1 MALRVDYVVKEM
13 ATNLRRNLTLTFA
26 TMLTISLTLAFV
38 GAVLLINQD
47 VSRSNIQF
55 KGNVQFIVFMEPYA
69 AQPQID
75 AVGRQLTENPQIK
88 SNRYV
93 DHEGAYEEFKVLFAD
108 DPTLIQNITPA
119 DLPTSY
125 KVFLKDGSS
134 SAVLSL
140 TEEFRKQPG
149 VKEVVAAAERIKKNE
164 EGFSKIRV
172 ALVVGSIVIG
182 IASLVLIVNS
192 IRIAM
197 FARRREIEGMKLV
210 GATNWFIRI
219 PFMVEGMIQGLV
231 GAAVGIG
238 IVVATK
244 SWLLPTLQKSG
255 GTIWAGFKLTN
266 GDVRGTSMILVV
278 AGAIVGVL
286 ASAVAATRFLDV

>member
-26 TMLTISLTLAFV
+26 TMVTISLTLAFV
-38 GAVLLINQD
+38 GAVLLINQG

-55 KGNVQFIVFMEPYA
+55 KGNVQFIVFMQPDA

-75 AVGRQLTENPQIK
+75 AVGRQLSENPQIK

-108 DPTLIQNITPA
+108 DPTLIENITPA

-125 KVFLKDGSS
+125 KEFLKEGSS

-149 VKEVVAAAERIKKNE
+149 VREVVAAAERIKKNE
-164 EGFSKIRV
+164 EGFSQIRLV
-172 ALVVGSIVIG
+172 LVVGSLVVG
-182 IASLVLIVNS
+182 VASLVLIVNS

-197 FARRREIEGMKLV
+197 FARRREIEVMKLV

-219 PFMVEGMIQGLV
+219 PFMAEGLV
-231 GAAVGIG
+231 QGILGSVVGIG
-238 IVVATK
+238 TVAALK
-244 SWLLPTLQKSG
+244 SWMLPTLVSG
-255 GTIWAGFKLTN
+255 GGIWSGFHIDPADLQN
-266 GDVRGTSMILVV
+266 TSFVLIG
-278 AGAIVGVL
+278 AGALVGIFG
-286 ASAVAATRFLDV
+286 SAVAATRFLDV

>member
-26 TMLTISLTLAFV
+26 TMVTISLTLAFV
-38 GAVLLINQD
+38 GAVLLINQG

-55 KGNVQFIVFMEPYA
+55 KGNVQFIVFMEPDA

-75 AVGRQLTENPQIK
+75 AVGRQLSENPQIK

-108 DPTLIQNITPA
+108 DPTLIENITPA

-125 KVFLKDGSS
+125 KVFLKEGSS

-149 VKEVVAAAERIKKNE
+149 VREVVAAAERIKKNE
-164 EGFSKIRV
+164 EGFSQIRLV
-172 ALVVGSIVIG
+172 LVVGSLVVG
-182 IASLVLIVNS
+182 VASLVLIVNS

-197 FARRREIEGMKLV
+197 FARRREIEVMKLV
-210 GATNWFIRI
+210 GATNWFIRV
-219 PFMVEGMIQGLV
+219 PFMAEGFVQGIV
-231 GAAVGIG
+231 GSVVGIG
-238 IVVATK
+238 IVATMK
-244 SWLLPTLQKSG
+244 GWLLPIFTESG
-255 GTIWAGFKLTN
+255 GLFADFRLTT
-266 GDVRGTSMILVV
+266 GDVRGTAIVLLI
-278 AGAIVGVL
+278 AGAIVGV
-286 ASAVAATRFLDV
+286 AGSAFAATRFLDV

>member
-26 TMLTISLTLAFV
+26 TMVTISLTLAFV
-38 GAVLLINQD
+38 GAVLLINQG

-55 KGNVQFIVFMEPYA
+55 KGNVQFIVFMEPDA

-75 AVGRQLTENPQIK
+75 AVGRQLAENPQIK

-108 DPTLIQNITPA
+108 DPTLIENITPA

-125 KVFLKDGSS
+125 KVFLKEGSS

-149 VKEVVAAAERIKKNE
+149 VREVVAAAERIKKNE
-164 EGFSKIRV
+164 EGFSQIR
-172 ALVVGSIVIG
+172 
-182 IASLVLIVNS
+182 LVLGGGSVGGGVPWRAQTVLTPPPPVS
-192 IRIAM
+192 P
-197 FARRREIEGMKLV
+197 RRREIEVM
-210 GATNWFIRI
+210 
-219 PFMVEGMIQGLV
+219 
-231 GAAVGIG
+231 
-238 IVVATK
+238 
-244 SWLLPTLQKSG
+244 
-255 GTIWAGFKLTN
+255 
-266 GDVRGTSMILVV
+266 
-278 AGAIVGVL
+278 
-286 ASAVAATRFLDV
+286 